1 LGESDLISVT
11 RCKYIEQQSVE
22 LMGMQFII
30 YTGKKIIVAWCGAN
44 GVEVFA
50 VKKAFDPLSTI
61 SVEE

>member
-1 LGESDLISVT
+1 
-11 RCKYIEQQSVE
+11 
-22 LMGMQFII
+22 MGMQFII